1 MKYAM
6 NLNEY
11 KEKKPHRTKRLVWY
25 VVNNTLFRI
34 LVTPYL
40 KEARN
45 ALLRLF
51 GAKVARGVLIYPSV
65 DIWYPWKLEMGR
77 YSCIGAKVKL
87 YNKDTIRIGENV
99 VVSQGCFLCTAS
111 HDISSEAHTLVTR
124 PIILNDRV
132 WVAADAFVSPGV
144 TIGEGSVVAAR
155 SVVVKDVDA
164 WTVVGGNPAQIIKK
178 REIKDE

>member
-1 MKYAM
+1 M

-34 LVTPYL
+34 LATPYL

-77 YSCIGAKVKL
+77 YSCIGAKVNL
-87 YNKDTIRIGENV
+87 YNKDVIRIGENV
-99 VVSQGCFLCTAS
+99 VVSQGSFLCTAS

-124 PIILNDRV
+124 PIILNNRV
-132 WVAADAFVSPGV
+132 WVAAEAYVAPGV
-144 TIGEGSVVAAR
+144 TIGEGAVVAAR
-155 SVVVKDVDA
+155 AVVVKNVES
-164 WTVVGGNPAQIIKK
+164 WTVVGGNPAKFLKHRVIQTNN
-178 REIKDE
+178 E